1 MRQLPLSDQ
10 LPYRF
15 YPPELNP
22 LVLGLA
28 RFYIPYNLRHH
39 QRIEEVDIAGI
50 EHLAPLLER
59 GDGVLLT
66 PNHPDHS
73 DCFVMFELGRRLRM
87 PFYYMAAHQL
97 FAGKKHWVLP
107 RIGVFPVDREGAS
120 LTAFKTG
127 AEILARGRNPLV
139 IFPEGEIYQTA
150 DRLTPI
156 REGAVAVAVAAEKR
170 LAAAGKKMWIV
181 PVALKYRFLEGHDP
195 LPALC
200 CADGSAGGAVH
211 LASPGPS
218 PAGRP
223 DLSLCRG
230 DAGAEGVR
238 VPRRRPSRAR
248 CWSALANL
256 RGRILDRVEDR
267 RGVKRRDDPIP
278 VRVKEL
284 RRACLDA
291 LARPETTPEEAR
303 SLRSDLHDLFT
314 VMQLF
319 SYPGDYVRQGPTL
332 ERAAETLMKFE
343 EDLLGVDMPTP
354 RGPRRAV
361 VRLGEPIDV
370 RARMSAGGRPRQA
383 ASELTTELESRMQSL
398 LDTIGP
404 GRPLAAGG
412 RRRAG
417 GASASELF
425 GVGVVLGRVAEPL
438 GRVAQVPAAP
448 PVVRHAVDD
457 HERPL
462 VELGLDGAIEEAD
475 QVAVGQPHGP
485 RPFVGQG
492 LGEVR
497 PDLDPAQPERDEGQ
511 VEGRR
516 QALAE
521 PFADEL
527 GRPVGAVGARRQV
540 DGDRHVAEL
549 LVSPHRVVRAGE
561 DQPLDP
567 GQRRGV
573 EDVAEGVEVGPLH
586 LLPRRELVG
595 VGRQVDDRVDA
606 AEMRDP
612 FLVELGEVG
621 DDHIGVALAR
631 PRRRAG

>member
-10 LPYRF
+10 LPYQF

-28 RFYIPYNLRHH
+28 RFYIPHNLRHS
-39 QRIEEVDIAGI
+39 QRIEELDIAGV

-73 DCFVMFELGRRLRM
+73 DCFVMFELSRRLRT
-87 PFYYMAAHQL
+87 PFFYMAAHQL

-127 AEILARGRNPLV
+127 AEILSRGRNPLV

-156 REGAVAVAVAAEKR
+156 REGAVAVAVAADKR

-181 PVALKYRFLEGHDP
+181 PVALKYRFLEDHDP

-200 CADGSAGGAVH
+200 SLMDRLEERLTWRVQDHRPLVERIYHYAEAMLGLKEFEYLGAPQSGTLLER
-211 LASPGPS
+211 LAS
-218 PAGRP
+218 
-223 DLSLCRG
+223 
-230 DAGAEGVR
+230 
-238 VPRRRPSRAR
+238 
-248 CWSALANL
+248 L

-267 RGVKRRDDPIP
+267 RGTKRRDDPIP

-291 LARPETTPEEAR
+291 LAKPGTTPEEVQSVR
-303 SLRSDLHDLFT
+303 GDLHELFA

-319 SYPGDYVRQGPTL
+319 SYPGDYLRQGPTL

-343 EDLLGVDMPTP
+343 EDLLGVDMPAP

-361 VRLGEPIDV
+361 VRLGAPIDV

-383 ASELTTELESRMQSL
+383 ASELTSELESRMQSL

-404 GRPLAAGG
+404 GRPLAATAAAMPATP
-412 RRRAG
+412 RLQIS
-417 GASASELF
+417 SA
-425 GVGVVLGRVAEPL
+425 
-438 GRVAQVPAAP
+438 
-448 PVVRHAVDD
+448 
-457 HERPL
+457 
-462 VELGLDGAIEEAD
+462 
-475 QVAVGQPHGP
+475 
-485 RPFVGQG
+485 
-492 LGEVR
+492 
-497 PDLDPAQPERDEGQ
+497 
-511 VEGRR
+511 
-516 QALAE
+516 
-521 PFADEL
+521 
-527 GRPVGAVGARRQV
+527 
-540 DGDRHVAEL
+540 
-549 LVSPHRVVRAGE
+549 
-561 DQPLDP
+561 
-567 GQRRGV
+567 
-573 EDVAEGVEVGPLH
+573 
-586 LLPRRELVG
+586 
-595 VGRQVDDRVDA
+595 
-606 AEMRDP
+606 
-612 FLVELGEVG
+612 
-621 DDHIGVALAR
+621 
-631 PRRRAG
+631 

>member
-10 LPYRF
+10 LPYQF

-28 RFYIPYNLRHH
+28 RFYIPHNLRHR
-39 QRIEEVDIAGI
+39 QRIEELDIAGL

-87 PFYYMAAHQL
+87 PFYLHGRPPALRGQETLGPAPDRRVP
-97 FAGKKHWVLP
+97 GRP
-107 RIGVFPVDREGAS
+107 RGGEPHRIQDGGRDP
-120 LTAFKTG
+120 
-127 AEILARGRNPLV
+127 ARGRNPLV

-170 LAAAGKKMWIV
+170 LAAAGKTMWIV
-181 PVALKYRFLEGHDP
+181 PVALKYRFLEDHDP

-200 CADGSAGGAVH
+200 SLMDRLEERLTWRVQDHRPLVDRIYHYAEAMLGLKEFEYLGAPQSGT
-211 LASPGPS
+211 LLE
-218 PAGRP
+218 R
-223 DLSLCRG
+223 
-230 DAGAEGVR
+230 
-238 VPRRRPSRAR
+238 
-248 CWSALANL
+248 LANL

-303 SLRSDLHDLFT
+303 SLRSDLHDLFA

-319 SYPGDYVRQGPTL
+319 SYPGDYVRQSPTL

-370 RARMSAGGRPRQA
+370 RARMSSGGRPRQA

-404 GRPLAAGG
+404 GRPLAATAAAVPPAP
-412 RRRAG
+412 RLQSS
-417 GASASELF
+417 SA
-425 GVGVVLGRVAEPL
+425 
-438 GRVAQVPAAP
+438 
-448 PVVRHAVDD
+448 
-457 HERPL
+457 
-462 VELGLDGAIEEAD
+462 
-475 QVAVGQPHGP
+475 
-485 RPFVGQG
+485 
-492 LGEVR
+492 
-497 PDLDPAQPERDEGQ
+497 
-511 VEGRR
+511 
-516 QALAE
+516 
-521 PFADEL
+521 
-527 GRPVGAVGARRQV
+527 
-540 DGDRHVAEL
+540 
-549 LVSPHRVVRAGE
+549 
-561 DQPLDP
+561 
-567 GQRRGV
+567 
-573 EDVAEGVEVGPLH
+573 
-586 LLPRRELVG
+586 
-595 VGRQVDDRVDA
+595 
-606 AEMRDP
+606 
-612 FLVELGEVG
+612 
-621 DDHIGVALAR
+621 
-631 PRRRAG
+631 